1 MSKRLTMLLT
11 ATMGA
16 AAMYYFDPA
25 RGRYRRALVRD
36 RFVHST
42 HKAKHG
48 IGIVGRD
55 MRNRTAGTTAGIRS
69 LFDSRPTDDP
79 VLADRVRAALGRVV
93 THPASI
99 EVEARDGVITLS
111 GPILA
116 DEAPALIACV
126 RAVRGVEAV
135 DDELEVHDE
144 PGRIPGLQGE
154 PRQRAGKRSTFMQE
168 NWSPSARAIGGL
180 AGAAATLWGLNRHR
194 RAGTLVSGAGLV
206 LLGRALTNL
215 ELRRLLG
222 VGEQSFAVNVQ
233 KSIRI
238 QAPVETVYR
247 VWTDFEQMPSFAKHV
262 AHVRPLSGPE
272 GEQDD
277 RWRWTVRTPQG
288 LQFSFD
294 SVVTERDENRRLAWH
309 TEDGAMIRHAGQVTF
324 HDNDDGSTTADVKLV
339 YYPLAGALGHGLAR
353 LLGIDPKRQMDDDL
367 LRMKTYLETGK
378 PPHDAAAH
386 QLELEVSSVGRRWNG
401 NGTHAPSEP
410 RHYREASRE
419 H

>member
-1 MSKRLTMLLT
+1 MKNRLSMLVT
-11 ATMGA
+11 ATLGA

-36 RFVHST
+36 RLVHST

-48 IGIVGRD
+48 IGVVGRD
-55 MRNRTAGTTAGIRS
+55 MRNRTAGTTAAVRS
-69 LFDSRPTDDP
+69 LFDSQPADDA

-99 EVEARDGVITLS
+99 HVEAQDGVITLS

-116 DEAPALIACV
+116 DEVPALLASVRGVRGV
-126 RAVRGVEAV
+126 RAVE
-135 DDELEVHDE
+135 DELDIHEE

-154 PRQRAGKRSTFMQE
+154 PRQRPGKRSAFMQD
-168 NWSPSARAIGGL
+168 NWSPTARALGGI
-180 AGAAATLWGLNRHR
+180 AGAAAALWGLNRQRHG
-194 RAGTLVSGAGLV
+194 GTLVSGAGLV

-215 ELRRLLG
+215 DLQRLFG
-222 VGEQSFAVNVQ
+222 IGEHSFAVNVQ

-238 QAPVETVYR
+238 QAPIETVYR
-247 VWTDFEQMPSFAKHV
+247 VWTDFEQLPSFTKHV
-262 AHVRPLSGPE
+262 AHVRRLSGRD
-272 GEQDD
+272 GEQED
-277 RWRWTVRTPQG
+277 RWRWTVHAPGG

-324 HDNDDGSTTADVKLV
+324 HDNGDGSTTADVKLV
-339 YYPLAGALGHGLAR
+339 YQPIAGAMGHGLAR
-353 LLGIDPKRQMDDDL
+353 LLGVDPKHQMDDDL

-378 PPHDAAAH
+378 PPHDAAAR
-386 QLELEVSSVGRRWNG
+386 QLELEERPVGRRWNG
-401 NGTHAPSEP
+401 NGSHAPPSESQL
-410 RHYREASRE
+410 Y
-419 H
+419 